1 MEANKVATSTDKSK
15 AGGVVPFN
23 TIVDTVTP
31 DERQHMIAEA
41 AYFHAE
47 HRAFQGGSPEQDW
60 LQAEVEIDNLLAS

>member
-1 MEANKVATSTDKSK
+1 MKANKVASSTAKYK
-15 AGGVVPFN
+15 ASGVVPIN
-23 TIVDTVTP
+23 AMVDTVTP

-60 LQAEVEIDNLLAS
+60 LQAEVEIDNSLAS

>member
-1 MEANKVATSTDKSK
+1 MKAHKVTTSTATSK
-15 AGGVVPFN
+15 ASGVVPIN
-23 TIVDTVTP
+23 AIVNAVTP

-60 LQAEVEIDNLLAS
+60 LQSEVEIDNLLAS